1 MADPVKLTDQIDRL
15 LAQNNAVQA
24 YAEYEDGYEAG
35 LRAAREL
42 AAAHAE
48 MQSEQVDNIA
58 AVMAGLLKEYT
69 ALQKQIEEHVCECDC
84 ESAEDLKELR
94 SGIEDLTSDL
104 KGLL

>member
-1 MADPVKLTDQIDRL
+1 MTEPIKLTDQIDRL
-15 LAQNNAVQA
+15 LA
-24 YAEYEDGYEAG
+24 EHRYEDAG
-35 LRAAREL
+35 PWYDGREETLLEVRKL

-58 AVMAGLLKEYT
+58 AVMARLLKENT